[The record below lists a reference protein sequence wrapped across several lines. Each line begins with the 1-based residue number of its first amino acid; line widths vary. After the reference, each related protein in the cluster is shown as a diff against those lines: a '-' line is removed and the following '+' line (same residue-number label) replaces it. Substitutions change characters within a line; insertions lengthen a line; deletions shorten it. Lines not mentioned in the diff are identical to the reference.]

1 MILQSAG
8 VDKIRL
14 AHLFKIHLG
23 VHVEVDPQDGKPSRI
38 CTTYV
43 ELFVVNV
50 MQI

>member
-14 AHLFKIHLG
+14 AHLLKIHLG
-23 VHVEVDPQDGKPSRI
+23 VEVDPQDGKPSRI